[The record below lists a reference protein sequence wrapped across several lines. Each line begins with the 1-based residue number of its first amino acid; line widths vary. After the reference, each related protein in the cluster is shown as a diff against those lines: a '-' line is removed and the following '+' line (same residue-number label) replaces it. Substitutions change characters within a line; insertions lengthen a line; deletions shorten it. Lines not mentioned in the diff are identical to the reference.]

1 MWTDL
6 CSTRRFYH
14 FLWFLFLYTGFLII
28 PSSALLGQSGEFVI
42 DSLELETR
50 NHPASVLQK
59 ATSGK
64 PIYGLAPGQ
73 GEREVIIG
81 KSLWRMGRFDEA
93 YQAFMS
99 ALDVAQHNQDSL
111 LEHESWRGLATV
123 SWRHGDFDQ
132 ALDYQL
138 RSFAVLP
145 SNTNPIRQSR
155 SFLWM
160 GTIHADLR
168 MYKEAIRYYQ
178 SGIELSL
185 GKNDVL
191 SLGELWNMVGR
202 AYRKQ
207 KVYDSARY
215 AHDISRQYFLQAK
228 DSLGL
233 SDYLNNVGSIF
244 RRERRYDSA
253 IIYFNDALEIQKRM
267 NDLEGLA
274 DGYNDLGT
282 TYSQLGNP
290 EMAFEYLQ
298 LGLEVAKSTGLKDDI
313 RYAYASLAANYDSIG
328 DYRKALRF
336 YRLEASLADSLF
348 LDEVTRRTD
357 LLKMVTENER
367 QELEI
372 NEFKKAE
379 EEQKT
384 HDKKRNQITLLVLGL
399 GLALVAFLY
408 WRSTTRRNQAK
419 ELAYK
424 NRQINREKQRSDQL
438 LLNILP
444 ESIAEEM
451 MAYGK
456 AQPKELE
463 HVTVMFTDFVGFSKY
478 SAGRKPREIVHDLQ
492 VCFEAFDRII
502 GKHNLEK
509 IKTIGDA
516 YMCAGGLPEPR
527 DAHEIDVVKAG
538 LEIQEFMEG
547 WIASQKRIGEPYFKA
562 RVGIHSGP
570 VVAGVVGLVKYTYDI
585 WGNTV
590 NVASRMESSGEPG
603 RVNISEDTYKMVR
616 PYFIC
621 RQRGKIKAK
630 NMGEVKMYFADW
642 AVG

>member
-1 MWTDL
+1 MWL
-6 CSTRRFYH
+6 ILNHARRHYH
-14 FLWFLFLYTGFLII
+14 FLWFLFTLFFLLIF
-28 PSSALLGQSGEFVI
+28 PSTALLGQNGDLYV
-42 DSLELETR
+42 DSLELELR
-50 NHPASVLQK
+50 NHPASLLEK
-59 ATSGK
+59 ATSGQS
-64 PIYGLAPGQ
+64 IYGLKPDH

-81 KSLWRMGRFDEA
+81 KCLWRMGRFDEA

-99 ALDVAQHNQDSL
+99 ALDDAQHNQDSI
-111 LEHESWRGLATV
+111 LEHESWRGLASV

-138 RSFAVLP
+138 RSFSVLP
-145 SNTNPIRQSR
+145 AVIEPIQR
-155 SFLWM
+155 SLSYLWM
-160 GTIHADLR
+160 GIIHADLR
-168 MYKEAIRYYQ
+168 MYQEAIRYYQ
-178 SGIELSL
+178 QGIELSTSQ
-185 GKNDVL
+185 NEAI

-207 KVYDSARY
+207 KLYDSARY
-215 AHDISRQYFLQAK
+215 AHSISRDYFLFAN

-244 RRERRYDSA
+244 RREGRYDSA
-253 IIYFNDALEIQKRM
+253 IVYFNNGLQIQKRM

-290 EMAFEYLQ
+290 EMAFEYLR
-298 LGLEVAKSTGLKDDI
+298 LGLNVAKATGLKDDI

-328 DYRKALRF
+328 DYRKALHF
-336 YRLEASLADSLF
+336 YRLEVSLSDSLF

-372 NEFKKAE
+372 NELKKAE
-379 EEQKT
+379 EEQKAQN
-384 HDKKRNQITLLVLGL
+384 KMRNLLTLLSLSIG
-399 GLALVAFLY
+399 GALLAFLY
-408 WRSTTRRNQAK
+408 WRSFIRKKQAK

-424 NRQINREKQRSDQL
+424 NRQIHREKQRSEEL

-444 ESIAEEM
+444 QSIAEEM

-492 VCFEAFDRII
+492 VCFEAFDNII
-502 GKHNLEK
+502 GKHGLEK

-527 DAHEIDVVKAG
+527 EGHEIDVVKAA
-538 LEIQEFMEG
+538 LEIQDFMEE
-547 WIASQKRIGEPYFKA
+547 WIVSQQRIGEPYFQA

-570 VVAGVVGLVKYTYDI
+570 VVAGVVGLVKFTYDI

-603 RVNISEDTYKMVR
+603 RVNISEDTYKMVK

-630 NMGEVKMYFADW
+630 SMGEVKMYFVDW

>member
-1 MWTDL
+1 MKSEL
-6 CSTRRFYH
+6 
-14 FLWFLFLYTGFLII
+14 
-28 PSSALLGQSGEFVI
+28 SSARHLFHFRWFSIFHVVLLVYSSSAMGQRVSFVI
-42 DSLELETR
+42 DSLELEMR
-50 NHPASVLQK
+50 NHPASILQK
-59 ATSGK
+59 ATSGE
-64 PIYGLAPGQ
+64 PIYGVIPGH
-73 GEREVIIG
+73 GEREVLIG

-99 ALDVAQHNQDSL
+99 ALDDAQHSHDSIL
-111 LEHESWRGLATV
+111 KHESWRGLATV

-132 ALDYQL
+132 ALDYQF
-138 RSFAVLP
+138 RSFSVLP
-145 SNTNPIRQSR
+145 ATADPIMHSR
-155 SFLWM
+155 SLLWM

-168 MYKEAIRYYQ
+168 MYQEAITDYQ
-178 SGIELSL
+178 KGIELSMAQ
-185 GKNDVL
+185 NDIL
-191 SLGELWNMVGR
+191 SLGELWNMMGR

-207 KVYDSARY
+207 KRYDSARY
-215 AHDISRQYFLQAK
+215 AHDISRQYFLQAN

-244 RRERRYDSA
+244 RREGRYDSA
-253 IIYFNDALEIQKRM
+253 IVYFNSALEIQKRM

-282 TYSQLGNP
+282 TYSQQGNP
-290 EMAFEYLQ
+290 QRAFEYLQ
-298 LGLEVAKSTGLKDDI
+298 LGLKVAKETGLKDDI

-328 DYRKALRF
+328 DYRKALAF

-348 LDEVTRRTD
+348 LDEVIRRTD

-372 NEFKKAE
+372 NQFKKAE
-379 EEQKT
+379 EERKVLSKT
-384 HDKKRNQITLLVLGL
+384 RNMISVFVLGA
-399 GLALVAFLY
+399 GFSLVAFLY
-408 WRSTTRRNQAK
+408 WRNITRKKQSRELESKNQ
-419 ELAYK
+419 
-424 NRQINREKQRSDQL
+424 QIQKEKQTSEKL

-444 ESIAEEM
+444 ESIAEEIK
-451 MAYGK
+451 AYGK
-456 AQPKELE
+456 AEPKELE
-463 HVTVMFTDFVGFSKY
+463 HVTVMFIDFVGFSSY
-478 SAGRKPREIVHDLQ
+478 SAGREPREIVNDLQ
-492 VCFEAFDRII
+492 TCFEKFDKII
-502 GKHNLEK
+502 LKYGLEK

-516 YMCAGGLPEPR
+516 YMCAGGLPDPR
-527 DAHEIDVVKAG
+527 AGHEIDVVKAG
-538 LEIQEFMEG
+538 LEIQEFMEE
-547 WIASQKRIGEPYFKA
+547 WISSQIRDEEPYYRA

-603 RVNISEDTYKMVR
+603 RVNISEDTYNMVR

-621 RQRGKIKAK
+621 RQRGKVKAK

>member
-1 MWTDL
+1 MWTVL
-6 CSTRRFYH
+6 NSTRRLYH
-14 FLWFLFLYTGFLII
+14 CRWFLSFCIVFLMLC
-28 PSSALLGQSGEFVI
+28 PVALLGQEREGVI
-42 DSLELETR
+42 DSLELEIR
-50 NHPASVLQK
+50 NHPASVLNK
-59 ATSGK
+59 AASGQSL
-64 PIYGLAPGQ
+64 YGHVPGQ

-99 ALDVAQHNQDSL
+99 ALDDAQHSQDSVL
-111 LEHESWRGLATV
+111 KHESWRGLATV

-138 RSFAVLP
+138 RSFSILP
-145 SNTNPIRQSR
+145 ATADPIRRSR

-160 GTIHADLR
+160 GTIHADLK
-168 MYKEAIRYYQ
+168 MYPEAIRYYQ
-178 SGIELSL
+178 SGIALSSTV
-185 GKNDVL
+185 NDVL

-207 KVYDSARY
+207 KSYDSARY
-215 AHDISRQYFLQAK
+215 AHSISRQYFQTSN

-244 RRERRYDSA
+244 RREGRYDSA
-253 IIYFNDALEIQKRM
+253 IAYFNKALEIQKRM

-282 TYSQLGNP
+282 TYSQFGNP
-290 EMAFEYLQ
+290 EKAFEYLQ
-298 LGLEVAKSTGLKDDI
+298 LGLEVAKTTGLKDDI

-328 DYRKALRF
+328 DYRKALNF
-336 YRLEASLADSLF
+336 YRLEASLRDSLF

-357 LLKMVTENER
+357 LLKMVSENER

-372 NEFKKAE
+372 NEFKKAK
-379 EEQKT
+379 EEQKALN
-384 HDKKRNQITLLVLGL
+384 KKRNQITLLVLGL
-399 GLALVAFLY
+399 GLSLVTFLY
-408 WRSTTRRNQAK
+408 WRNTTRKKQSK
-419 ELAYK
+419 ELAHK
-424 NRQINREKQRSDQL
+424 NRQIQREKQRSEEL

-444 ESIAEEM
+444 QSIAEEI
-451 MAYGK
+451 MAHGK

-478 SAGRKPREIVHDLQ
+478 SAGREPRQIVHDLQ

-527 DAHEIDVVKAG
+527 EGHEIDVVKAG
-538 LEIQEFMEG
+538 LEIQGFMEG
-547 WIASQKRIGEPYFKA
+547 WIASQKRIGEPYFQT

-603 RVNISEDTYKMVR
+603 RVNISEDTYKMVK

>member
-1 MWTDL
+1 MPASL
-6 CSTRRFYH
+6 NCKRRFYH
-14 FLWFLFLYTGFLII
+14 ITWFLFLHVVLVSLPSLTLFGQGPALI
-28 PSSALLGQSGEFVI
+28 I
-42 DSLELETR
+42 DSLELEMR
-50 NHPASVLQK
+50 NHPVAVLGK

-64 PIYGLAPGQ
+64 AIYGALPGQ

-99 ALDVAQHNQDSL
+99 ALDIAQHSQDSML
-111 LEHESWRGLATV
+111 KHESWRGLATV

-138 RSFAVLP
+138 RSFSVLP
-145 SNTNPIRQSR
+145 STTDPITRSR
-155 SFLWM
+155 SYLWM

-178 SGIELSL
+178 NGIELSSSE
-185 GKNDVL
+185 NDAL

-215 AHDISRQYFLQAK
+215 AHNVSKEHFQFAN

-244 RRERRYDSA
+244 RREGRYDSA
-253 IIYFNDALEIQKRM
+253 LIYFNSALEIQKRM
-267 NDLEGLA
+267 NDVEGLA

-298 LGLEVAKSTGLKDDI
+298 LGLEVAKATGLKDDI

-328 DYRKALRF
+328 DYRKSLHF

-348 LDEVTRRTD
+348 LDEVTRRID

-372 NEFKKAE
+372 DQLKQAE
-379 EEQKT
+379 ENQKVES
-384 HDKKRNQITLLVLGL
+384 KRQNQITLLVLGM

-408 WRSTTRRNQAK
+408 WRNTTRRKQSK

-424 NRQINREKQRSDQL
+424 NRQIHREKQRSEEL

-527 DAHEIDVVKAG
+527 DGHEVDVVKAG
-538 LEIQEFMEG
+538 LEIQGFMED
-547 WIASQKRIGEPYFKA
+547 WIASQKRIGEPYFEA

-570 VVAGVVGLVKYTYDI
+570 VVAGVVGLVKFTYDI

-603 RVNISEDTYKMVR
+603 RVNISEDTYKMVK

-621 RQRGKIKAK
+621 RQRGKVKAK